1 MEKHQAEREL
11 QEFEAQFV
19 LYTQQ
24 EAAAKKIE
32 AEASAAVLKAKEV
45 QANWIKLA
53 ADAKTKA
60 AEQIIKSEDLAK
72 KQKEAI
78 DAQRL
83 AIQTELDTALKAL
96 HEK

>member
-1 MEKHQAEREL
+1 
-11 QEFEAQFV
+11 V
-19 LYTQQ
+19 LR
-24 EAAAKKIE
+24 
-32 AEASAAVLKAKEV
+32 AKEV

-96 HEK
+96 HEKQVL